1 MLMIAYRTMHPFAPL
16 HESDENG
23 METFTSMSISLLRDR
38 GWGLQHAT
46 S

>member
-1 MLMIAYRTMHPFAPL
+1 MLMIAYKAIYTFAPL

-23 METFTSMSISLLRDR
+23 METLTSIGISLLRDR
-38 GWGLQHAT
+38 GRGLQHAT